1 MTPDSND
8 TERAIA
14 ALIELTRQGF
24 LKLDPQ
30 LLASI
35 WDHQHEPLIYVAQEK
50 EEPLQGWTAIQSYY
64 AALPEH
70 LDAVLAKEIDG
81 IKIDPLGDAAAAFFQ
96 FRATVRLKGREAL
109 HRPTGRVTM
118 LFRRTPSGWRAIHYH
133 ESALGALAA
142 QAKSGG
148 K

>member
-1 MTPDSND
+1 LTVDPND

-30 LLASI
+30 LLGSI
-35 WDHQHEPLIYVAQEK
+35 WDSQHEPLIYVAQER
-50 EEPLQGWTAIQSYY
+50 EEPLHGWTAIQSYY
-64 AALPEH
+64 VALPEH
-70 LDAVLAKEIDG
+70 LDAVSSKEIDG
-81 IKIDPLGDAAAAFFQ
+81 IKIDPLGDTAAAFFQ
-96 FRATVRLKGREAL
+96 FRSTVKLKGRETL

-118 LFRRTPSGWRAIHYH
+118 IFRRTSSGWRAIHYH

-142 QAKSGG
+142 QAKSGSQ
-148 K
+148 

>member
-1 MTPDSND
+1 MTLDAD
-8 TERAIA
+8 ETERAIA

-30 LLASI
+30 LLGSI
-35 WDHQHEPLIYVAQEK
+35 WDQQHEPLIYVAQEK
-50 EEPLQGWTAIQSYY
+50 EEPLHGWAAIQSYY
-64 AALPEH
+64 AALPQH

-81 IKIDPLGDAAAAFFQ
+81 IKIDPLGDTAAAFFQ
-96 FRATVRLKGREAL
+96 FHSTVRLKGRETL

-118 LFRRTPSGWRAIHYH
+118 IFRHTSSGWRAIHYH

-142 QAKSGG
+142 QATSGS

>member
-1 MTPDSND
+1 VTLDSDD
-8 TERAIA
+8 TWRAIA

-24 LKLDPQ
+24 LRLDPQ

-35 WDHQHEPLIYVAQEK
+35 WDRQHEPLIYVAQEK
-50 EEPLQGWTAIQSYY
+50 EEPLHGWAAIQSYY

-70 LDAVLAKEIDG
+70 LEAVLAKEIDG
-81 IKIDPLGDAAAAFFQ
+81 IEIDPLGDTAAAFFR
-96 FRATVRLKGREAL
+96 FRSTVRLKGRETL

-118 LFRRTPSGWRAIHYH
+118 IFRRTSAGWRAIHYH

-148 K
+148 Q